1 MASFCITL
9 FDTIDNPA
17 ENDACFLTAVKNL
30 TINKGSGYKINFT
43 ISKDSSPVNLIGYAL
58 RGQIKSSATS
68 SEVLLNMT
76 SANLL
81 LQINNET
88 STISMTIPESF
99 TRRVSQVFA
108 VYDIELLNST
118 EDAFKIISGIIT
130 FA

>member
-9 FDTIDNPA
+9 FDTIENPA

-58 RGQIKSSATS
+58 RGQIKPSATS
-68 SEVLLNMT
+68 SGVLLNMT